1 MKTES
6 TKSIAKQAQETT
18 KKNIQ
23 TSLITEL
30 KAFAAKLG
38 HSSKKIDKEIQKAAK
53 LLSKKL
59 SKPAKA
65 EKNVAPKTVE
75 KKDKPVAQITKTVMA
90 DKKAPVIEA
99 EPKHVKKVSVEK
111 SSPAK
116 KAGK

>member
-38 HSSKKIDKEIQKAAK
+38 PSSK
-53 LLSKKL
+53 
-59 SKPAKA
+59 
-65 EKNVAPKTVE
+65 
-75 KKDKPVAQITKTVMA
+75 
-90 DKKAPVIEA
+90 
-99 EPKHVKKVSVEK
+99 
-111 SSPAK
+111 
-116 KAGK
+116 